1 MGFRTSTLI
10 KTVQSLYNP
19 YHEMDIR
26 HFTEKMTEL
35 YKEAKKDTDLKL
47 LRQRAKLT
55 QRELAEVPLRTVQ
68 QYEQRQ
74 KNINRAQAKTLAR
87 IAKQLYCNIEDLL
100 EKV

>member
-1 MGFRTSTLI
+1 M
-10 KTVQSLYNP
+10 QSLYNP

-26 HFTEKMTEL
+26 HFTEKMTAL
-35 YKEAKKDTDLKL
+35 YKEAKKDTNLKL
-47 LRQRAKLT
+47 LRQKAELT
-55 QRELAEVPLRTVQ
+55 QRELAELAEVPLRTVQ

-74 KNINRAQAKTLAR
+74 KNINRAQAETLAR